1 MGSKPAPLLVL
12 ARYGRLQKSQEQK
25 TKTKKKNQLHRFLY
39 KTEVARDRQFGITLA
54 GLFAIVAIGCLLL
67 AAVLVFAFTRLIH

>member
-39 KTEVARDRQFGITLA
+39 KTADLNIAGEEYWLA
-54 GLFAIVAIGCLLL
+54 
-67 AAVLVFAFTRLIH
+67 

>member
-39 KTEVARDRQFGITLA
+39 KTGRF
-54 GLFAIVAIGCLLL
+54 
-67 AAVLVFAFTRLIH
+67 FAFCAFFAV

>member
-39 KTEVARDRQFGITLA
+39 KTPPNSQIMEKGQLMRSSY
-54 GLFAIVAIGCLLL
+54 
-67 AAVLVFAFTRLIH
+67 RLKL

>member
-39 KTEVARDRQFGITLA
+39 KTGALA
-54 GLFAIVAIGCLLL
+54 PGLVLRSGVSLRSLPC
-67 AAVLVFAFTRLIH
+67 AADQPWRKTIKHLNEYN

>member
-39 KTEVARDRQFGITLA
+39 KTKFTSLR
-54 GLFAIVAIGCLLL
+54 
-67 AAVLVFAFTRLIH
+67 AANIPRPFRRWNMRRAC

>member
-39 KTEVARDRQFGITLA
+39 KTFL
-54 GLFAIVAIGCLLL
+54 IVF
-67 AAVLVFAFTRLIH
+67 V

>member
-39 KTEVARDRQFGITLA
+39 KTTRPQLSGNLHLVRVA
-54 GLFAIVAIGCLLL
+54 LLSCQ
-67 AAVLVFAFTRLIH
+67 

>member
-39 KTEVARDRQFGITLA
+39 KTIPIGTASALFGK
-54 GLFAIVAIGCLLL
+54 LL
-67 AAVLVFAFTRLIH
+67 ASP

>member
-39 KTEVARDRQFGITLA
+39 KTTEPPVFLA
-54 GLFAIVAIGCLLL
+54 SEA
-67 AAVLVFAFTRLIH
+67 